1 MVLLFVDPVVRAVII
16 RWYEIVVRI
25 TPIIKYL
32 MSESR
37 NGHKLPVVLLLAAAG
52 CLLAFSFATQAQS
65 GRPTPTPTD
74 SSGSID
80 DGDTIKVRTDE
91 VMIPV
96 TVRNSEGKRVEGL
109 TPADFMIFDNGKR
122 QEIAGF
128 NRERTPVQVIL
139 LLDASGS
146 VFEHMKFIRESAVK
160 FVAALRPE
168 DSVSVMQFADDVQ
181 LLQDWTPAGNSSAIS
196 KALNMRY
203 RPGLSTSFYDGVYLA
218 AKEQMAKVSGR
229 KIIIL
234 LTDGIDMPKVKHA
247 NREDAI
253 KALRYS
259 EAALYVISLTAIL
272 RNNYDSATGNTKTRQ
287 IIRGYDPRQVK
298 QDQQTINDAEDSLS
312 AMAAISG
319 GYMFLPIKEED
330 LKESLQAISEELRSQ
345 YIITYRPTAAPRS
358 GEWRDIR
365 VLVGSGGLEVQAR
378 DGYRG
383 RAD

>member
-1 MVLLFVDPVVRAVII
+1 MRSKSSHRTNLSAVAF
-16 RWYEIVVRI
+16 
-25 TPIIKYL
+25 
-32 MSESR
+32 
-37 NGHKLPVVLLLAAAG
+37 LAAAG
-52 CLLAFSFATQAQS
+52 FLLGLAIANQAQS
-65 GRPTPTPTD
+65 GRPTPTPPDRT
-74 SSGSID
+74 GSID

-146 VFEHMKFIRESAVK
+146 VFEHMEFIRESAIK

-181 LLQDWTPAGNSSAIS
+181 LLQDWTSAGNSSVIS
-196 KALNMRY
+196 KALNKRY

-247 NREDAI
+247 NRVDAV

-259 EAALYVISLTAIL
+259 EAALYVISLTGIL
-272 RNNYDSATGNTKTRQ
+272 RNNYQNATGNTKTKQ
-287 IIRGYDPRQVK
+287 VMRGYDPRQVK

-312 AMAAISG
+312 EMATISG
-319 GYMFLPIKEED
+319 GYMFLPLLEED

-345 YIITYRPTAAPRS
+345 YIITYRPTSAPRS
-358 GEWRDIR
+358 GEWRDIK